1 MYRGKNKFEVMYNHE
16 QVQYEAENIMGLL
29 IVTSFMSILTR
40 VLSWSWS
47 YSSLQLSMQSVF
59 IIPHVVSL
67 NPAQARCTRYNIM
80 WWSLLVT
87 CDSSV
92 VFSG

>member
-40 VLSWSWS
+40 VLSWS
-47 YSSLQLSMQSVF
+47 
-59 IIPHVVSL
+59 
-67 NPAQARCTRYNIM
+67 
-80 WWSLLVT
+80 
-87 CDSSV
+87 
-92 VFSG
+92 